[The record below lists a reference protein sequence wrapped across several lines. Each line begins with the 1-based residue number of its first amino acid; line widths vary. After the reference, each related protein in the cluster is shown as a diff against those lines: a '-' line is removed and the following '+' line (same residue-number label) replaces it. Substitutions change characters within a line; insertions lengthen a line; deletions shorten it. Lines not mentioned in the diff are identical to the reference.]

1 MTDQERIT
9 NEKLQRELEQLQA
22 ILTDPAAVWASMLAG
37 TIARPRALEHYEEC
51 KTALELSERQNA
63 AMREALKAIREHY
76 RYCHL
81 CETSWWEPHNP
92 DCVVGKTITHAAVRN
107 YIPREDVEPLL
118 SALEYVAQKGILS
131 AAEAHNDFTRKHPQ
145 TEK

>member
-63 AMREALKAIREHY
+63 AMREALERIDEHELANDVCRRNCPACIAQKAIA
-76 RYCHL
+76 L
-81 CETSWWEPHNP
+81 
-92 DCVVGKTITHAAVRN
+92 DAGRN
-107 YIPREDVEPLL
+107 YVLREDVEPLL
-118 SALEYVAQKGILS
+118 SALEYAAQKGILS
-131 AAEAHNDFTRKHPQ
+131 AAEAHNNFTRKHP
-145 TEK
+145 